1 MEGYRA
7 PKGRGNIPFTHTLMK
22 KHLIKNVCHW
32 SDTQVSPP
40 LTYIF
45 LLSVF
50 FRVVLREGYVPSP
63 FGSPV
68 FALGPW
74 MRGIHPKM

>member
-1 MEGYRA
+1 MEVAGTI
-7 PKGRGNIPFTHTLMK
+7 KGHRDHTLHSHTNEK
-22 KHLIKNVCHW
+22 TSNKNVCHW

-50 FRVVLREGYVPSP
+50 FRVVLREGYGPCVP
-63 FGSPV
+63 
-68 FALGPW
+68 
-74 MRGIHPKM
+74 I